1 MLPAAVRTNMREDR
15 KSGNRFSES
24 AQTSLVVSQS
34 RLRWGAKH
42 YPMRSSNATSWGPY
56 PGEGPAL
63 QRERQRNGISGMG
76 HRLRQRY
83 PRLSSRERPEHSS
96 SHRVRPVSQQ
106 SCQGSPTT
114 VKIKRKHSL
123 QNTFSDVTY
132 QSNLYLYDVKPNAK
146 RDAGG
151 YSLPDCSSNTRKSG
165 GFCRGNVRGER
176 ASRMARRRGGTAP
189 RPSHTRPRGAS
200 P

>member
-1 MLPAAVRTNMREDR
+1 MLPAVVRNNMREDK

-42 YPMRSSNATSWGPY
+42 YPMRSSNASSWGPY

-114 VKIKRKHSL
+114 VTCETLFTKYLLKYHLSIKPLPVRCKTQRQTRCGRIL
-123 QNTFSDVTY
+123 VTC
-132 QSNLYLYDVKPNAK
+132 L
-146 RDAGG
+146 
-151 YSLPDCSSNTRKSG
+151 
-165 GFCRGNVRGER
+165 
-176 ASRMARRRGGTAP
+176 
-189 RPSHTRPRGAS
+189 
-200 P
+200 